1 MKVAITSLESSLDS
15 QIDATFGRCQYFIIV
30 DTDSMEF
37 EAIKNPSLSVS
48 QGVGIQSAQLIAG
61 KNISALI
68 TGHCGPN
75 AFNVLNQSGIEV
87 ITGASGKVSQVIE
100 DFKNGNL
107 KSSESP
113 DVGGHFGAGQGGGR
127 GGGRGRGRM

>member
-1 MKVAITSLESSLDS
+1 MKIAITALESSLDS
-15 QIDATFGRCQYFIIV
+15 EIDARFGRCQYFIIV
-30 DTDSMEF
+30 DTDNMEF
-37 EAIKNPSLSVS
+37 EAIENPSLSSS

-87 ITGASGKVSQVIE
+87 ITGASGKISKAID

-113 DVGGHFGAGQGGGR
+113 DVGGHFGSGQGGGR
-127 GGGRGRGRM
+127 GGGRGRR